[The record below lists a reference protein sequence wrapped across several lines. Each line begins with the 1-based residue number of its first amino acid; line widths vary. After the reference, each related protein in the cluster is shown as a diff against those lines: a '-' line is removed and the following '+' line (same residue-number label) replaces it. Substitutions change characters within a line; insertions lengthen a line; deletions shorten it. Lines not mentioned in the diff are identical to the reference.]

1 MKRADACPSQA
12 PFTEQPHPLPLTLA
26 LTKCLQVTSRSAI
39 IFSLALVSDPK
50 TVSRVMA
57 HVGPQGPRIKF
68 S

>member
-12 PFTEQPHPLPLTLA
+12 PFTEQPHPTTLA

-50 TVSRVMA
+50 TVSRVIA
-57 HVGPQGPRIKF
+57 HMGPQGPRIKF